1 MRKIS
6 LIICLCLII
15 MLCGCK
21 PAQNATVTTDGAP
34 VAGTEDQSPIQ
45 NDTQSDWE
53 LPIDVDDFLAEDTTD
68 GETINQ
74 EQTTDP
80 VTTSPSQ
87 GGEQTTENENPVVEQ
102 TTESSVEQVTEPAA
116 TEPQNQST
124 EPPATQPQQPT
135 EPPVSTPVETVPV
148 ATNSSGAIE
157 LPMIPG

>member
-21 PAQNATVTTDGAP
+21 PAQNPSVTTDGAP
-34 VAGTEDQSPIQ
+34 VSGTEDQSPVQ

-53 LPIDVDDFLAEDTTD
+53 LPIDVDDDVIEVTTD
-68 GETINQ
+68 GQTIDQ

-80 VTTSPSQ
+80 VTTAPSQ
-87 GGEQTTENENPVVEQ
+87 GGEQVTENGDPVVEQ
-102 TTESSVEQVTEPAA
+102 TTEPAVEQG
-116 TEPQNQST
+116 T

-135 EPPVSTPVETVPV
+135 EPPVTYPPETVPV
-148 ATNSSGAIE
+148 ATDSGAIE